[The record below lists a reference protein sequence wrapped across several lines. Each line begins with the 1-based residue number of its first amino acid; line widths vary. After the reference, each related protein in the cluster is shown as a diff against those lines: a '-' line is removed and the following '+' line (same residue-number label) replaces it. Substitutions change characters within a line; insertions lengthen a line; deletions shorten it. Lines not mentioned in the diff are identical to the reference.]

1 MLTRRRWEISLGPL
15 IDYRLK
21 DADFGRLETEA
32 PDLLVYAVGYEQ
44 RSRFARD
51 IVRAKRSAAFLYGS
65 HGCFSYD
72 ANLVAFEKRGDADLA
87 SDQSNFPNILEDA
100 YVARSSDRIHVVLDI
115 SCLNKSIIA
124 GAMAI
129 LMASFKYVAKISV
142 VYVPG
147 AFDEPPLYMVPAQY
161 FGPAIPQMAGN
172 VGEPYKERCL
182 IMGVGYEYGAALSA
196 IEIIEPD
203 RGFYFHPVGRSPEY
217 EPAVRAAN
225 FDFDFGLG
233 KYAIESYR
241 VDDPVSLHGRLR
253 DVVESFID
261 RGTIT
266 IVPFG
271 PKIFSSVASL
281 FALKYP
287 RQISLLRYSLA
298 SAETAHDVKADD
310 YVVMYDIDLSV

>member
-1 MLTRRRWEISLGPL
+1 MVPS
-15 IDYRLK
+15 IDYRLT
-21 DADFGRLETEA
+21 AAEFESLGTEN
-32 PDLLVYAVGYEQ
+32 PELFVYAVGYEQ
-44 RSRFARD
+44 RSSFARKF
-51 IVRAKRSAAFLYGS
+51 VRAKRSAAFLYGS
-65 HGCFSYD
+65 RGRFSYD
-72 ANLVAFEKRGDADLA
+72 ANLVAFEELGDAGLALDLSNVA
-87 SDQSNFPNILEDA
+87 STVTEA
-100 YVARSSDRIHVVLDI
+100 YVARGDGRIHVVLDV

-124 GAMAI
+124 GTLAI
-129 LMASFKYVAKISV
+129 LMELSQQVAKVSV

-147 AFDEPPLYMVPAQY
+147 AFEEPALYMVPAQY

-203 RGFYFHPVGRSPEY
+203 RGFYFHPIGRSSKY

-225 FDFDFGLG
+225 FNFDFGLG
-233 KYAIESYR
+233 KYALQSYR
-241 VDDPVSLHGRLR
+241 VDDPVALHGRLR
-253 DVVESFID
+253 DVVESFLD

-281 FALKYP
+281 LALRYP
-287 RQISLLRYSLA
+287 QHISLLRYSLA
-298 SAETAHDVKADD
+298 STETARDTQPDN
-310 YVVMYDIDLSV
+310 YVVMYHINLAA